1 MQTEKPV
8 HDPEG
13 SAIMFGWFLLAIV
26 VVVLF
31 WLASSRLHLTP
42 SELTE
47 IAILGAIGLFVVVDV
62 ATYFRRRAARLAAL
76 WPPPPFRIAFG
87 DEAKELGLAQDV
99 DSVLVGHESDGQPFY
114 WNNETR
120 VQQTIASGMTGAGK
134 TTLIESILQQDICRG
149 VPIIFIDGK
158 GEKKVLD
165 RILPIVE
172 AAGRMDGFRLIEI
185 GRAHV

>member
-1 MQTEKPV
+1 
-8 HDPEG
+8 
-13 SAIMFGWFLLAIV
+13 MFGWFLLAIV

-47 IAILGAIGLFVVVDV
+47 IAILGAIGPFVVVDV

-76 WPPPPFRIAFG
+76 WPPPPFRIAFC

-134 TTLIESILQQDICRG
+134 TTLINLFSSKIY
-149 VPIIFIDGK
+149 
-158 GEKKVLD
+158 
-165 RILPIVE
+165 
-172 AAGRMDGFRLIEI
+172 AGACPSHLYRWQRRKEGP
-185 GRAHV
+185 